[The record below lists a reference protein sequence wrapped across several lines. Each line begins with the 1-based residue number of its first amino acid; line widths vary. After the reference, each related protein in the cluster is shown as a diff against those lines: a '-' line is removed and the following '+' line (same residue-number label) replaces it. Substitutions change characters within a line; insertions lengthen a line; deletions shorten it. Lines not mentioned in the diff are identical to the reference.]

1 MAAPRVN
8 TTTGAGPVS
17 ASRRDR
23 IRQHDDSGTSGPIVR
38 DLLLLTASALIFTLS
53 FPSFISDNGWA
64 FLSFV
69 SLVPAMLVANRTTLR
84 RSPWYGMYYGFVTY
98 ILHNYWLGNF
108 HPLAILIVPL
118 IYAAYFTVL
127 FPLLAIAHRAF
138 PRTGYLVQTVLWL
151 AYEYLRTLGFLG
163 YAYGI
168 LGYTQY
174 RVPAL
179 VRLSSVTG
187 IWGVSVVVVL
197 PSMLIAAAL
206 TFYMQPKSAFT
217 LSWTR
222 VYEMLRRYQVDALG
236 YMGLVVVV
244 LVTGGFFLRVDYS
257 DSRVWRVALVQQDVD
272 PHRGGIDAYRE
283 SLDRSI
289 RQSDLARATDPSIEA
304 VIWSETSFVPPIT
317 YHLQFRPD
325 LETFQLVRR
334 IQDYMSEQDVP
345 FILGNSDARRIRD
358 EEGVVQ
364 RVDYNAAVLF
374 EDGRITDTYR
384 KTHLVPFTEHF
395 PFERSL
401 PRIHSLLL
409 DFDTNFWGE
418 GEEYTVFET
427 SDGIRFST
435 PICFEDTFGYLTR
448 EFVREGAD
456 VLVNLT
462 NDRWAESVAAAMQHL
477 AMGVFR
483 SGETR
488 RTTVRGTNGGMTAVI
503 TPNGVISDM
512 LEPLVEGHLIA
523 DAPVYNETA
532 TIYTRFGDWLAYLFV
547 ASALVLIGIAL
558 ARVAQYR

>member
-1 MAAPRVN
+1 M
-8 TTTGAGPVS
+8 S